1 MNRLWMGSAA
11 RIGVCGVAI
20 AAAGESCQSV
30 APPAGP
36 ATPVNTCPEHP
47 CTAYTAAGGAPASC
61 VDGACAVPQSAS
73 SLVMVIGL
81 SQDSGFAPARTFAV
95 LYDQLVA
102 SQASPAPSPAC
113 DAGGCDALPNV
124 ATPSGQYVVAPSV
137 AQPFPLG
144 VGWNL
149 GNTSYT
155 GLPVQVTYR
164 LQWQASAS
172 STATVDAQS
181 LGLPVPPVQAVT
193 SYNRLINIPP
203 PASTGLGG
211 ILYQTYLQAGVYER
225 IMTPTA
231 PFNQAFPPSVEVL
244 PVVPGADPD
253 QSQVTLDSTTLTTGM
268 PTIPAFDITS
278 FAGPMDG
285 WTAYLRDNTGLTV
298 SNVVALQGTESRQ
311 VVLAT
316 AHVAPKVDALL
327 NTTLVIAPPEGTPMP
342 TEVFTANVPQLPA
355 AESYPALPAPVAVT
369 GTVTTTGGAAAPAQI
384 VFEALAITVTSSQG
398 TNVPNTS
405 NFEFTGYANAELD
418 TSGTASYSVVL
429 PQGTYRASVRPL
441 TTANQVTIVDPVV
454 IDGTASTPGGGPN
467 FTVDVPR
474 SAQGTALVADG
485 RPLAGA
491 TVDLLPVGCGVLDD
505 GGANDGTSTWCLP
518 RPVQAP
524 TGNDGSFQL
533 SVDPG
538 AFLLRVKPADGSR
551 LPWMVQTFSIAPN
564 SPPMVIPPVNVPA
577 PTPVGLSLYDP
588 GGNALIHAVVRAFWL
603 PNAGSA
609 IELGNAITDVD
620 GHYDMYLALPSQ

>member
-1 MNRLWMGSAA
+1 VNRPWIGAA
-11 RIGVCGVAI
+11 RIGVCGVAFV
-20 AAAGESCQSV
+20 AAGESCQSV
-30 APPAGP
+30 APPAGLAAP
-36 ATPVNTCPEHP
+36 INACPEHA

-81 SQDSGFAPARTFAV
+81 SQDSGFAPGRTFTV
-95 LYDQLVA
+95 FYDQLA
-102 SQASPAPSPAC
+102 ASPATPQSANTC
-113 DAGGCDALPNV
+113 DAGGCAALPNV

-144 VGWNL
+144 VGWSL
-149 GNTSYT
+149 GNKSYT

-164 LQWQASAS
+164 LQWQPSATS
-172 STATVDAQS
+172 VATVDAQS
-181 LGLPVPPVQAVT
+181 LGLPVPAVQAGT
-193 SYNRLINIPP
+193 LYNQYINYPP
-203 PASTGLGG
+203 PGSLSTGLGG

-231 PFNQAFPPSVEVL
+231 PFNQAFPPAIEVL
-244 PVVPGADPD
+244 SVVPGTGTD
-253 QSQVTLDSTTLTTGM
+253 QSPVNLDSTMWTTGEA
-268 PTIPAFDITS
+268 TIPAFDITS

-285 WTAYLRDNTGLTV
+285 WSAYLRDNTGLTV
-298 SNVVALQGTESRQ
+298 SNVVALSGTESPQ

-316 AHVAPKVDALL
+316 AHVPPTAPMSMADALF
-327 NTTLVIAPPEGTPMP
+327 NTTLVVAPPEGTPMP
-342 TEVFTANVPQLPA
+342 TEVFTPKVQQLPA
-355 AESYPALPAPVAVT
+355 AESYPALPAPVTVT
-369 GTVTTTGGAAAPAQI
+369 GTVTTTGGVAAPAQI
-384 VFEALAITVTSSQG
+384 VFEALAIAVTSSQG
-398 TNVPNTS
+398 TNVLNTS
-405 NFEFTGYANAELD
+405 NFEFTGYANAAVD
-418 TSGTASYSVVL
+418 AAGTASYSVVL

-441 TTANQVTIVDPVV
+441 TTANQVTVVDPVV
-454 IDGTASTPGGGPN
+454 IDGTAGAGGGPN

-491 TVDLLPVGCGVLDD
+491 TVDLLPVGCGVD
-505 GGANDGTSTWCLP
+505 GGTSTWCLP

-551 LPWMVQTFSIAPN
+551 LPWMVQTFSIAPD

-609 IELGNAITDVD
+609 VELGNALTDVD
-620 GHYDMYLALPSQ
+620 GRYDMYLALPSQ